1 MELRSQFENLLYW
14 GIGGT
19 SSSQC
24 RQGKNCHNVIEDIVV
39 KTAMSFI
46 MNNVKDSM
54 NNVKGGP
61 LGINGLRYG
70 CANLWNQR

>member
-1 MELRSQFENLLYW
+1 MVPQAVNVDKER
-14 GIGGT
+14 IV
-19 SSSQC
+19 
-24 RQGKNCHNVIEDIVV
+24 NVIEDIVV
-39 KTAMSFI
+39 KIIMSFI
-46 MNNVKDSM
+46 TNNVKDSM